1 MVMWTIIISLLIIG
15 LVLLIV
21 EVVFIPGTTVVGI
34 LGVIFSIT
42 GVVISYRHFGNT
54 TGFYVLFSTLLATG
68 GALFYS
74 FKSGTWDRFSLKDTN
89 NGKVNEGLTA
99 TLSVGEQGV
108 AVSTLRPSGKA
119 EFKNELFEVRSQ
131 GGYVEANTRVR
142 IIEINQQ
149 QIIVEPLNN
158 E

>member
-21 EVVFIPGTTVVGI
+21 EVVFIPGTTIVGI

-54 TGFYVLFSTLLATG
+54 TGFYVLLSTLLATG
-68 GALFYS
+68 GALYYS
-74 FKSGTWDRFSLKDTN
+74 FKSGTWDRFSLKDTSK
-89 NGKVNEGLTA
+89 GKVNEGLTA
-99 TLSVGEQGV
+99 TLSVGELGV

-131 GGYVEANTRVR
+131 GGYIEARTKVR

-149 QIIVEPLNN
+149 QVIVEPLNN

>member
-54 TGFYVLFSTLLATG
+54 TGFYVLLATLLATG

-89 NGKVNEGLTA
+89 SGKVNEGLTA